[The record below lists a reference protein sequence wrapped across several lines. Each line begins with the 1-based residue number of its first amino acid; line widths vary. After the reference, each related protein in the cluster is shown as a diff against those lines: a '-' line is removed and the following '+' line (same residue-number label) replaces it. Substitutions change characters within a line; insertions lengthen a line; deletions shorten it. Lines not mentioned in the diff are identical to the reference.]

1 MKQTNKPDLPQVPPR
16 LAKQTNKCNKQ
27 TNARTNKP
35 DLSQVPP
42 RLDGRRAG
50 DTEAT
55 SSAVVYLSLVVLQQ
69 IFILSFIIDEKIS
82 DNLRMRKTVTH
93 GKLCSSL
100 FFH

>member
-1 MKQTNKPDLPQVPPR
+1 MQK
-16 LAKQTNKCNKQ
+16 
-27 TNARTNKP
+27 NKP

-42 RLDGRRAG
+42 RLAGRRAG